1 MKSLNPISDA
11 LKISYSLHSSPKTKQ
26 CRKRKCMC
34 IKKDIP
40 RGVAQFSLSNV
51 VGKSWKSSKNARI
64 MND

>member
-11 LKISYSLHSSPKTKQ
+11 LKISYSVHSSPKTKQ

-40 RGVAQFSLSNV
+40 RGVAQFSLCNIAPANLRSSFGPSNPQ
-51 VGKSWKSSKNARI
+51 
-64 MND
+64 